1 MVGEWVVETAT
12 KNAGAEEDDP
22 ESDSKVKILKDEEA
36 DIFVEVNQDVIVLK
50 SERGEIPK

>member
-1 MVGEWVVETAT
+1 MAETAT